1 MSTDDEARP
10 AARLTVLA
18 GPSGSGR
25 ESVVEL
31 VRARSPSVW
40 LPVPATTRPR
50 RESEIDGVDRV
61 FLAPAEFDRRLVAGE
76 LLEWSRIGSYRRGTP
91 YPPLRARLDAGQP
104 VLLPL
109 DLPGA
114 PLVRARLPD
123 SRLVLLS
130 PPGCRPDAQVAAAFE
145 HTLTHDLTERVVEE
159 LVGLLGSSYPDPTWS
174 RVRG

>member
-40 LPVPATTRPR
+40 IPVPATTRPR
-50 RESEIDGVDRV
+50 RETEIDGDDRV
-61 FLAPAEFDRRLVAGE
+61 FLAPAEFDRRLALGE
-76 LLEWSRIGSYRRGTP
+76 LLEWSRIGRYHRGTP

-130 PPGCRPDAQVAAAFE
+130 PPGYEPDAAVTAAFE
-145 HTLTHDLTERVVEE
+145 HTLTHDLTERVVNE
-159 LVGLLGSSYPDPTWS
+159 LVGLLGSSYPDPARS

>member
-40 LPVPATTRPR
+40 IPVPATTRPR
-50 RESEIDGVDRV
+50 REPEVDGEDRV
-61 FLAPAEFDRRLVAGE
+61 FLAAAEFERRVAAGD
-76 LLEWSRIGSYRRGTP
+76 LLEWSRIGPYRRGTP

-109 DLPGA
+109 DLAGA
-114 PLVRARLPD
+114 QLVRARLPD
-123 SRLVLLS
+123 ARLVLLS
-130 PPGCRPDAQVAAAFE
+130 PPGHRPDAAVVAAFAYA
-145 HTLTHDLTERVVEE
+145 LTHDLTDRVATE
-159 LVGLLGSSYPDPTWS
+159 LVGLLGSSYPDPAWS